1 MYTECIIK
9 KFNIFKTFLLKFVTI
24 FMVIRMD
31 NVSKIMDELIEKINK
46 ASIEY
51 YVNDN
56 PTITDQEYDDYYNEL
71 LRLEKKYPE
80 LKKSNSPTLRVGGKV
95 VDKFEKVTHD
105 TPMLSFDDIFN
116 EDEIVLFDERIRK
129 SCPNASYTL
138 EPKMDGLSGS
148 LLYKNGVL
156 VRAATRGDGL
166 IGENI
171 THNVETIKSVP
182 LKLNKA
188 LDIEVRGE
196 IYMSKASFEKC
207 NKEREKNGENLFAN
221 PRNAAAGSVRQL
233 DSKIAAKR
241 NLDFMAYFLPNPEKY
256 GIKTQE
262 ESLKLLKELGFKT
275 NYKLNGLAKGVND
288 IISYIDDLGK
298 KRPDLPFEIDGVVL
312 KVNSLDDEAKLG
324 FTERVPRWG
333 IAYKFPAEEVLT
345 TLKDIKFTVGRTG
358 KITPNAIFSPVHVA
372 GSIVSKATLHNEDYC
387 LDKDVRVG
395 DVISIRKAGDV
406 IPEVV
411 EVKKERRT
419 GNEVLFKMIENCPM
433 CSSKLVKEDANYFCK
448 NSLCPARKI
457 EGLIHFASRD
467 TMNIDG
473 LGERII
479 EDFYNMGF
487 IKSISDIYLL
497 SNHKEDLIELEGF
510 GEKSVNNLLNSIENS
525 KNNSLE
531 KVLFAL
537 GIRHV
542 GKKTAKIIAK
552 KYKTIDN
559 LINASEEELTSVND
573 IGEIIAKSIKEYLS
587 DSNNLNLIEDLKKLG
602 LNFEYKNEGEDDKLS
617 GMTFVLTGTL
627 EKYKRDELTKILENK
642 GAKVTSSVTKKTSA
656 VIVGDKPGSKYDK
669 ALKLGIT
676 IYNEK
681 DVENIIK

>member
-1 MYTECIIK
+1 
-9 KFNIFKTFLLKFVTI
+9 
-24 FMVIRMD
+24 MD
-31 NVSKIMDELIEKINK
+31 IEKRMDELIEKINK
-46 ASIEY
+46 ASYEY

-71 LRLEKKYPE
+71 LKLESKYPN
-80 LKKSNSPTLRVGGKV
+80 LKRTDSPTLRVGGQV
-95 VDKFEKVTHD
+95 VDKFEKVAHD

-129 SCPNASYTL
+129 TCPNACYTL

-148 LLYKNGVL
+148 LLYEKGVL
-156 VRAATRGDGL
+156 VRAATRGDGV

-171 THNVETIKSVP
+171 THNVKTIKSVP
-182 LKLNKA
+182 LKLNKPI
-188 LDIEVRGE
+188 DIEVRGE
-196 IYMSKASFEKC
+196 IYMSKKSFEKC
-207 NKEREKNGENLFAN
+207 NEQKKKDNEPLFAN

-233 DSKIAAKR
+233 DSSIAAKR
-241 NLDFMAYFLPNPEKY
+241 GLDFMAYFLPNPDKY
-256 GIKTQE
+256 GIKTQSE
-262 ESLKLLKELGFKT
+262 ALEFLKELGFVT
-275 NYKLNGLAKGVND
+275 NYKLNGIAKNVKD
-288 IISYIDDLGK
+288 IINYIDDLSS
-298 KRPDLPFEIDGVVL
+298 KRNSLPYEIDGVVL

-324 FTERVPRWG
+324 TTQRVPRWG

-345 TLKDIKFTVGRTG
+345 TLKEIKFTVGRTG

-395 DVISIRKAGDV
+395 DVVSIRKAGDV

-419 GNEVLFKMIENCPM
+419 GNEVPFKMIENCPM
-433 CSSKLVKEDANYFCK
+433 CDSKLVKEDANYFCK
-448 NSLCPARKI
+448 NDLCPARKI
-457 EGLIHFASRD
+457 ESLIHFASRD

-487 IKSISDIYLL
+487 IKDISDIYRLEK
-497 SNHKEDLIELEGF
+497 HKEDLIELEGF
-510 GEKSVNNLLNSIENS
+510 GEKSVNNLLESIKNS
-525 KNNSLE
+525 KSNSLE

-542 GKKTAKIIAK
+542 GKKTAKILAK
-552 KYKTIDN
+552 RYKNIDN
-559 LINASEEELTSVND
+559 LFNASLEELTNVND
-573 IGEIIAKSIKEYLS
+573 VGEIIAKSIKSYL
-587 DSNNLNLIEDLKKLG
+587 DNIENQKLIDELKELG
-602 LNFEYKNEGEDDKLS
+602 LNFEYLSANTDDKLE

-627 EKYKRDELTKILENK
+627 EKYKREELTKILEDK
-642 GAKVTSSVTKKTSA
+642 GAKVTSSVTKKTTG

-669 ALKLGIT
+669 ALKLGVK
-676 IYNEK
+676 IYKEE
-681 DVENIIK
+681 DIENIIN

>member
-1 MYTECIIK
+1 
-9 KFNIFKTFLLKFVTI
+9 
-24 FMVIRMD
+24 MD
-31 NVSKIMDELIEKINK
+31 NIKLRMDELIDIINE
-46 ASIEY
+46 ASIKY
-51 YVNDN
+51 YVDDN
-56 PTITDQEYDDYYNEL
+56 PSITDQEYDDYYNEL
-71 LRLEKKYPE
+71 LKLEEKYPD
-80 LKKSNSPTLRVGGKV
+80 LKRSDSPTLRVGGKV
-95 VDKFEKVTHD
+95 VDKFEKVTHES
-105 TPMLSFDDIFN
+105 PMLSFDDIFN
-116 EDEIVLFDERIRK
+116 EDEIVLFDERIK
-129 SCPNASYTL
+129 KTCPNATYTL

-148 LLYKNGVL
+148 LLYEKGVL
-156 VRAATRGDGL
+156 KRAATRGDGL

-182 LKLNKA
+182 LRLNKE

-207 NKEREKNGENLFAN
+207 NKEKEKRGENLFAN

-241 NLDFMAYFLPNPEKY
+241 NLDFMAYFIPNPDKY
-256 GIKTQE
+256 GIKTQG
-262 ESLKLLKELGFKT
+262 ESLAFLKELGFKT
-275 NYKLNGLAKGVND
+275 NYKLNGLAKNIND
-288 IISYIDDLGK
+288 IINYIDDLGS
-298 KRPDLPFEIDGVVL
+298 KRSNLPFEIDGVVL
-312 KVNSLDDEAKLG
+312 KVNSLEDEAKLG

-345 TLKDIKFTVGRTG
+345 TLKEIKFTVGRTG
-358 KITPNAIFSPVHVA
+358 KITPNALFSPVHVA
-372 GSIVSKATLHNEDYC
+372 GSVISKATLHNEDYC

-419 GNEVLFKMIENCPM
+419 GKEVPFKMIENCPM
-433 CSSKLVKEDANYFCK
+433 CASKLVKEDANYFCK
-448 NSLCPARKI
+448 NDLCPARKM
-457 EGLIHFASRD
+457 EGLIHFASRN

-510 GEKSVNNLLNSIENS
+510 GEKSVNNLLESIENS

-542 GKKTAKIIAK
+542 GKKTAKILAK
-552 KYKTIDN
+552 RYKNIDN
-559 LINASEEELTSVND
+559 IINVNIDELTNVND
-573 IGEIIAKSIKEYLS
+573 IGEIIARSVRTYFDDPL
-587 DSNNLNLIEDLKKLG
+587 NLKLIEDLKKLG
-602 LNFEYKNEGEDDKLS
+602 LNFEYKNDSSDDTLS

-627 EKYKRDELTKILENK
+627 ERYKREELTKILEDK
-642 GAKVTSSVTKKTSA
+642 GAKVTSSVTKKTTG

-669 ALKLGIT
+669 ALKLGVK
-676 IYNEK
+676 IYKEE
-681 DVENIIK
+681 DVLNIIK